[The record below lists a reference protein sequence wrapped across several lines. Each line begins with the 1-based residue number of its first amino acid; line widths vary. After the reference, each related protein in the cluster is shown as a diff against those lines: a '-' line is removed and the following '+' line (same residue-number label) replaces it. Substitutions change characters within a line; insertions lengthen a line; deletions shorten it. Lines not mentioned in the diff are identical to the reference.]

1 MVLRRQQAMGLET
14 KQQHTAVRLSQAR
27 WWWLDRVGFPG
38 RNRQR
43 CRPRRWFHRLVNK
56 QPVWQIRQNE
66 AVQEEYMAGLF
77 EKARIAALS
86 AAHALLD
93 KTIDLNSIG
102 AVKQYARDLEK
113 ALEDLE
119 DATAAATGHVR
130 SVQREAE
137 QLTYQIKELNQNID
151 FILSDDKPENDH
163 LATPLEARLIGLE
176 QRVMSRQ
183 EEIVTGEKTA
193 QALAEATSTLRTR
206 YQNMV
211 QQIQRLEA
219 MDRAT
224 KAKESA
230 VRAMRKAGKIASTG
244 ADVSVDAVADRIQR
258 RADIADAKFDQVMGE
273 MSNQVKKDVVI
284 AQAQARLEQRKARL
298 ALAEAKPGNE
308 LETNAG

>member
-1 MVLRRQQAMGLET
+1 
-14 KQQHTAVRLSQAR
+14 
-27 WWWLDRVGFPG
+27 
-38 RNRQR
+38 
-43 CRPRRWFHRLVNK
+43 
-56 QPVWQIRQNE
+56 
-66 AVQEEYMAGLF
+66 MAGLF

-102 AVKQYARDLEK
+102 AVKQYARDLAR

-119 DATAAATGHVR
+119 DATAAAAGHVR
-130 SVQREAE
+130 SVQRESE

-151 FILSDDKPENDH
+151 FILSDSKPENDH

-176 QRVMSRQ
+176 ERAASKV
-183 EEIVTGEKTA
+183 EEIGTGEKTA

-219 MDRAT
+219 MDRAA

-230 VRAMRKAGKIASTG
+230 VKAIRQAGKIASTG

-258 RADIADAKFDQVMGE
+258 RADVADAKFEQAMGE
-273 MSNQVKKDVVI
+273 MSGEVKKDVVI
-284 AQAQARLEQRKARL
+284 AQAQARLEQRRARL
-298 ALAEAKPGNE
+298 ALASPAAP
-308 LETNAG
+308 AQ